1 MNLCACTDPLEW
13 VDSGHRE
20 RCGYCWKLRPKPAR
34 KPKPLKPA
42 RPQPHTKTKNDEAWI
57 KHSAGLGME
66 PERIARDL
74 RLRVDVVEFALRQK
88 G

>member
-1 MNLCACTDPLEW
+1 MNLCNCPHPLEW

-20 RCGYCWKLRPKPAR
+20 RCGYCWKLRPKPTR

-42 RPQPHTKTKNDEAWI
+42 RPQPHTKTLNDEAWI
-57 KHSAGLGME
+57 RHSKRLGMDT
-66 PERIARDL
+66 ERIARDL
-74 RLRVDVVEFALRQK
+74 RLRVGVVEFALNQK

>member
-1 MNLCACTDPLEW
+1 MNLCACPDPLEW
-13 VDSGHRE
+13 VDSGNRL
-20 RCGYCWKLRPKPAR
+20 RCGLCWNFLPKPAK

-42 RPQPHTKTKNDEAWI
+42 RPRVHTKTLNDEAWI
-57 KHSAGLGME
+57 RHSERLGME

-74 RLRVDVVEFALRQK
+74 RLRVGVVEFALRQK